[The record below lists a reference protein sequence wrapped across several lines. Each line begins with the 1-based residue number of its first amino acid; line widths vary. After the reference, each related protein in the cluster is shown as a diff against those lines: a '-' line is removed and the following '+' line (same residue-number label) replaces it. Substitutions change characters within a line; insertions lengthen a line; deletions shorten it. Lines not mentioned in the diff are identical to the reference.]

1 MSNLAEIQSLIKA
14 PKGQYNN
21 YGKYKYRS
29 CEDIMEAVKPVINP
43 LGFWLI
49 VTDEPVE
56 IGGRVYIKATAI
68 LTNGNKETTYMVDG
82 SAREAD
88 TKKGMDDAQVT
99 GAASSYARKY
109 ALAGLFALDDTKDA
123 DATNNHADT
132 TQKAQKPVEK
142 VLKQAPQKPV
152 LARGVQKQ
160 GVDMWQR
167 AIEYYRKNGN
177 FARIEDHYTI
187 PHDTKEEIARI
198 ALEGE

>member
-49 VTDEPVE
+49 VTDEPV
-56 IGGRVYIKATAI
+56 Y
-68 LTNGNKETTYMVDG
+68 
-82 SAREAD
+82 AREAD